1 LKGFA
6 GQLFNGVKKFM
17 AEEKKEELIGKITH
31 YFGKIEVGIVE
42 LSKGLNVG
50 DRIHVKGSTSDFEQD
65 VDSIQIEHENVEK
78 AKKGDVIG
86 LKVKDKV
93 REGDEVYKIVE

>member
-1 LKGFA
+1 MK
-6 GQLFNGVKKFM
+6 
-17 AEEKKEELIGKITH
+17 EERKEELIGKITH
-31 YFGKIEVGIVE
+31 YFGKIEVGIIE
-42 LSKGLNVG
+42 ITKGSLAVG
-50 DRIHVKGSTSDFEQD
+50 DTIHIKGTSTDFEQK
-65 VDSIQIEHENVEK
+65 VDSMQIEHEQINK